1 MQTFLK
7 MSSVVYSMAGLGS
20 IEESKIYKDNFQEES
35 GSQDSLKDEM
45 NQIIPRDQH
54 DSVQEDETV
63 SEDVID
69 TTQAFI
75 PTTKDVNKSIGK
87 C

>member
-20 IEESKIYKDNFQEES
+20 IEESKMYKDNFQDET

-45 NQIIPRDQH
+45 NEMAPKDQQ
-54 DSVQEDETV
+54 DSVQDDDTLTEDIV
-63 SEDVID
+63 DSR
-69 TTQAFI
+69 QAFV
-75 PTTKDVNKSIGK
+75 PSSREVNKAIGR
-87 C
+87 